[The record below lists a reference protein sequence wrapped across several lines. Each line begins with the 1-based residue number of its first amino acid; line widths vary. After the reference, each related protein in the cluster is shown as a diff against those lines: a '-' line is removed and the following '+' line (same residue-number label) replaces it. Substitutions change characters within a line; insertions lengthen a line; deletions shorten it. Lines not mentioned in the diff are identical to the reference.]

1 MKKTVIA
8 ILLAVFLISGNVRPA
23 DALTLDP
30 LQLATKVTDYIQ
42 KVKESV
48 DKVTQ
53 QINQAKMMLTQGF
66 TLEGLKALASQYINA
81 DILKQALRDRME
93 KLVQNAKEKQL
104 KEEQDQMAWNKETKM
119 MMYNDK
125 LDVANEDK
133 NILEDSLREVQSA
146 SNQKQQECN
155 RLKNEMSSETDPN
168 KATEKNVAY
177 EKCKTELEELK
188 NNEIEQK
195 ALIEQY
201 KENIQAIKEKVQ
213 EVKSGDEE
221 QKAMEEKAN
230 ATKNAED
237 GKDKEENNGLQKDDE
252 WDNEKSMSKFTLK
265 EEDYQNFMN
274 KYFYDPTSI
283 KGSGSKGMIE
293 YQSTM
298 DRVLRE
304 RRFLLVNTAVH
315 LLQVATSVRREIPV
329 HAHSLEAYANQT
341 SASKD
346 ELEAM
351 SAYAATRVESAKA
364 LLLYARVLSAK
375 LQYVAARDLLTENL
389 SKELTDPVTGQPKK
403 YLDFDLGKYIL
414 TPELIQYRLQQA
426 NPEQDLIDSVDV
438 DKN

>member
-1 MKKTVIA
+1 MKKTVIV
-8 ILLAVFLISGNVRPA
+8 ILLAVFLTSGHIKPA

-81 DILKQALRDRME
+81 DMLKQALRDRME

-104 KEEQDQMAWNKETKM
+104 QEEQNQMAWNKETKM

-133 NILEDSLREVQSA
+133 NILEDSLREVQSE

-155 RLKNEMSSETDPN
+155 RLKNEMNSETDSN
-168 KATEKNVAY
+168 KAAEKNAAY
-177 EKCKTELEELK
+177 EKCKAELEELK

-201 KENIQAIKEKVQ
+201 KANIQAIKDKVQ
-213 EVKSGDEE
+213 EVKSGDAE
-221 QKAMEEKAN
+221 QKEMEERAN
-230 ATKNAED
+230 ATKNAQD
-237 GKDKEENNGLQKDDE
+237 GKDKEEKNNLQKDDE
-252 WDNEKSMSKFTLK
+252 WDNEKSMSKFTLTEK
-265 EEDYQNFMN
+265 DYQEFMN

-375 LQYVAARDLLTENL
+375 LQYFAARDLLTENM
-389 SKELTDPVTGQPKK
+389 SKELTDPLTGQAKEYK
-403 YLDFDLGKYIL
+403 DFDLGKYIL
-414 TPELIQYRLQQA
+414 TPELISYKLQQA
-426 NPEQDLIDSVDV
+426 NPEKDLIDSVD
-438 DKN
+438 